1 MHLILSLCLLASA
14 VTAQNLT
21 TTFGGTNSHN
31 GNMFDLTA
39 INPVVISGFDV
50 NLQSSGPQM
59 IEVWT
64 VTGGGTFVGKETNAA
79 AWTLVGSAP
88 VESAGSGVATV
99 VPIPVNTP
107 IAAGGRQGFYV
118 TCTSGFLNYSNGTG
132 VGNPYVSD
140 ANLVFHE
147 GVGKGYPFGSTYAPR
162 IWNGVIR
169 YVPAPTASLTTTF
182 SGGNGQNGNMF
193 DVVALRDIAV
203 HGFDVNIAAG
213 TWNFVVYAVDGGG
226 TFVGKENNAMAW
238 VLVGSATGVVSAGSG
253 APTTLP
259 LATNVLV
266 RVGQTQGFYV
276 TCANG
281 AVAYSNGTAVGNVYS
296 QNADVQL
303 LEGIGITYPF
313 GTSYSPR
320 VWNGNLK
327 YTTVPVSPATVT
339 SLGSACG
346 HEFRS
351 FYEEFSVAAPYYNTF
366 DLNGLSMR
374 WQFAGTRYIVD
385 DVVAAFVPPS
395 AAAINVAAGVLD
407 GEQGFTLSAP
417 MPTLG
422 GATTT
427 LQVCTKGYVAT
438 AAGNVI
444 DYTPSGLELLAF
456 PNDTWACWMDYD
468 QTHASSGK
476 ILYEQVG
483 NIAYVTWNGVWSY
496 YDNPATNTFQFQFN
510 VTTGDVTLV
519 VVALNGSSLWPCVVG
534 FSPGGSILNPGRT
547 DISAALAAGTIITD
561 PLDRALHL
569 VNYNTP
575 VLGTTW
581 SLGVGNIPATG
592 LLGVEI
598 LGFFDPGIDDLGF
611 LGMPL
616 CGLRA
621 SPDLLT
627 PWFVSSS
634 IHYYDLPVPNNLQLM
649 GLDLFT
655 TTAVFQVPPINAFGA
670 ITSRGLQGHIG
681 SY

>member
-1 MHLILSLCLLASA
+1 MRLILTMCLIASA

-21 TTFGGTNSHN
+21 TTFGGTNSQN

-39 INPVVISGFDV
+39 INPVVVSGFDI
-50 NLQSSGPQM
+50 NLLSTGPQT

-79 AWTLVGSAP
+79 AWTLVGSAS
-88 VESAGSGVATV
+88 VETAGVGVATL
-99 VPIPVNTP
+99 VPIAVSTP

-118 TCTSGFLNYSNGTG
+118 TCASGSLSYSNGTS

-147 GVGKGYPFGSTYAPR
+147 GVGKAYPFGATYTPR

-182 SGGNGQNGNMF
+182 AGANGQNGNMF
-193 DVVALRDIAV
+193 DVVGLRDIAV
-203 HGFDVNIAAG
+203 HGFDVNVAAG
-213 TWNFVVYAVDGGG
+213 TWNFIVFAVDGGG
-226 TFVGKENNAMAW
+226 TFVGKETNAMAW
-238 VLVGSATGVVSAGSG
+238 VLVGSATGVVSAGAG
-253 APTTLP
+253 APTSLP

-266 RVGQTQGFYV
+266 RAGQTQGFYV

-281 AVAYSNGTAVGNVYS
+281 SVTYSNGTAVGNVYA
-296 QNADVQL
+296 QNADAQV
-303 LEGIGITYPF
+303 LEGIGIGYPF
-313 GTSYSPR
+313 GAVYSPR
-320 VWNGNLK
+320 VWNGSLK
-327 YTTVPVSPATVT
+327 YTTVPDAPATVT
-339 SLGSACG
+339 TLGSACG

-351 FYEEFSVAAPYYNTF
+351 FYEEFSVAAPHYNTF

-374 WQFAGTRYIVD
+374 WQFAGTRYVVD
-385 DVVAAFVPPS
+385 NVVAAFVPPS
-395 AAAINVAAGVLD
+395 AAAINVAAGALD

-417 MPTLG
+417 MPTLVG
-422 GATTT
+422 TTT
-427 LQVCTKGYVAT
+427 SLQVCTKGYVAT
-438 AAGNVI
+438 AAGNGV
-444 DYTPSGLELLAF
+444 DFSPTGLELLAF
-456 PNDTWACWMDYD
+456 PSDTWACWMDYD
-468 QTHASSGK
+468 QTSVLSGK

-483 NIAYVTWNGVWSY
+483 NIAYATWNGVRTY
-496 YDNPATNTFQFQFN
+496 PGNPATNTFQFQFN

-519 VVALNGSSLWPCVVG
+519 VVALNGSSSWPCVVG
-534 FSPGGSILNPGRT
+534 FSPAGSSLNPGRT
-547 DISAALAAGTIITD
+547 DISAELAAGTIITD
-561 PLDRALHL
+561 PLDRALNL
-569 VNYNTP
+569 VALNNP

-581 SLGVGNIPATG
+581 SVGVGGIPGTG

-634 IHYYDLPVPNNLQLM
+634 THYYHLPVPNNLQLM

-670 ITSRGLQGHIG
+670 ITSRGLQAHIG